1 MNVLSSA
8 KLLIIMYKCVEE
20 TAASH
25 INYGG
30 EKKAVKWS
38 WFKAAAAAAL

>member
-25 INYGG
+25 INYRG
-30 EKKAVKWS
+30 EKKKAVKWS
-38 WFKAAAAAAL
+38 WFKAAAAL